1 MNSCIKTGANVFFP
15 EYSVVVHG
23 DLFKIGDCY
32 LLQYRQDGFFT
43 SGLRVAPFEEGGV
56 EIYCDMYLGDSRFG
70 EGYNHIPR
78 GVAMVHKS
86 QVFLKRDALAQAMAH
101 QEGLQTDAA
110 QAMEH
115 GALAQAKLH
124 QEKLKEA
131 HPMSKELRL
140 LVDETL
146 RRDDQWLR
154 ISTTKAL
161 LLAKEL
167 DNMKAAETDAALYGT
182 AYIVDGVTIKPH
194 RVSVVRPKAA
204 EISDG
209 KIIEILN
216 KSDPR
221 PFRDNDIL
229 GLTFAKAIIE
239 ELKK

>member
-32 LLQYRQDGFFT
+32 MLQYRQDNFFT
-43 SGLRVAPFEEGGV
+43 SNFRMVPPEDV
-56 EIYCDMYLGDSRFG
+56 YCDMYLGESPFG

-78 GVAMVHKS
+78 GVAMAHKS
-86 QVFLKRDALAQAMAH
+86 QVFLKRDALMQAMTRQA
-101 QEGLQTDAA
+101 ELQTDAA
-110 QAMEH
+110 QAVAH
-115 GALAQAKLH
+115 SALAQVKLH
-124 QEKLKEA
+124 QEKLKQA
-131 HPMSKELRL
+131 HPMAKELRL

-182 AYIVDGVTIKPH
+182 AYIVDGVAIKPH
-194 RVSVVRPKAA
+194 RVSVVRANEEGIPK
-204 EISDG
+204 
-209 KIIEILN
+209 
-216 KSDPR
+216 
-221 PFRDNDIL
+221 
-229 GLTFAKAIIE
+229 
-239 ELKK
+239 

>member
-32 LLQYRQDGFFT
+32 MLQYRQDNFFT
-43 SGLRVAPFEEGGV
+43 SNFRMVPPEDV
-56 EIYCDMYLGDSRFG
+56 YCDMYLGESPFG

-78 GVAMVHKS
+78 GVAMAHKS
-86 QVFLKRDALAQAMAH
+86 QVLLKSAPDSYKVSDNSETWNAI
-101 QEGLQTDAA
+101 AA
-110 QAMEH
+110 KVKEEMSVGVAILTSPT
-115 GALAQAKLH
+115 APTLLDQAKLH
-124 QEKLKEA
+124 QEKQKEA

-182 AYIVDGVTIKPH
+182 AYTVDGVTVKPH
-194 RVSVVRPKAA
+194 RVSVVRGN
-204 EISDG
+204 EEG
-209 KIIEILN
+209 K
-216 KSDPR
+216 P
-221 PFRDNDIL
+221 
-229 GLTFAKAIIE
+229 A
-239 ELKK
+239 

>member
-32 LLQYRQDGFFT
+32 MLQYRQDNFFT
-43 SGLRVAPFEEGGV
+43 SNFRMVPPEDV
-56 EIYCDMYLGDSRFG
+56 YCDMYLGESPFG

-78 GVAMVHKS
+78 GVAMAHKS
-86 QVFLKRDALAQAMAH
+86 QVFLKRDALAQAMTRQA
-101 QEGLQTDAA
+101 ELQTDAA
-110 QAMEH
+110 QAVAH
-115 GALAQAKLH
+115 SALAQAKLH
-124 QEKLKEA
+124 QGKLKQA

-167 DNMKAAETDAALYGT
+167 DNMKAAEADAALYGT

-194 RVSVVRPKAA
+194 RVSVVRAN
-204 EISDG
+204 EEG
-209 KIIEILN
+209 K
-216 KSDPR
+216 PV
-221 PFRDNDIL
+221 
-229 GLTFAKAIIE
+229 
-239 ELKK
+239 